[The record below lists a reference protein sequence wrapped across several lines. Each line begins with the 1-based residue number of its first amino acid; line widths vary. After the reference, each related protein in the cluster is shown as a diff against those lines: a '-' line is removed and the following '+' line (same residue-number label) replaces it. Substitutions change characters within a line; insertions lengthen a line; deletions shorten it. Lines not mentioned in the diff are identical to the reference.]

1 MINRSKRRSIIFI
14 TFNFNFF
21 FLWRGDIDIDQQ
33 FRDMSSN
40 AVPPPFPSLAPS
52 PPHPLHPRAPPGSM
66 KVETFER
73 KTWASDSFIVSSLIP
88 FRGNPNRIFSLSRS
102 NDPLTN
108 DFFFSPHPCLFTNVC
123 MFSSISIC
131 LIIIIIIILESFL
144 FFFFLFLSS
153 LTSVASI
160 DEIIEEE
167 ISPRSYCKRVQEDRL
182 RGLIIIE

>member
-1 MINRSKRRSIIFI
+1 MARWYRYRSAIPRYVIERCPSP
-14 TFNFNFF
+14 
-21 FLWRGDIDIDQQ
+21 L
-33 FRDMSSN
+33 
-40 AVPPPFPSLAPS
+40 PFSRPLPS
-52 PPHPLHPRAPPGSM
+52 PPPPSPCAPRFDESRDVRKENMGFGFLYRVVVDSLPGKS
-66 KVETFER
+66 KSNF
-73 KTWASDSFIVSSLIP
+73 L
-88 FRGNPNRIFSLSRS
+88 SLSIEWPVNERF
-102 NDPLTN
+102 L
-108 DFFFSPHPCLFTNVC
+108 FFPPPSCIHKC

-131 LIIIIIIILESFL
+131 LIIIIIILESFL